1 MADDRPRWWPGP
13 FDVEA
18 FATSAVEAVRGAVAE
33 CAPGRE
39 VSTTPSLVASAFAAV
54 DHLRIDGRAP
64 QAWAPMSGFVRAT
77 DGWIR
82 THANFPHHAAAIT
95 RALGATTGDE
105 LDAKVAA
112 LTAAEAADRIVAAGG
127 IATVVRSEREW
138 GAHPHALATAGD
150 AWVTQETTGSRPAVP
165 TGDGLPLAGVRV
177 LDLTRVLAGPTCT
190 QLLACLGA
198 EVLRIDAPA
207 RPELLDQ
214 YISNAMGKRSAELD
228 LADSCD
234 LVRDGLV
241 PRADVVILGYRPRS
255 LARFGLT
262 PAQLI
267 EHRPGLVVGSLS
279 AWGEHGPWA
288 ERPGF
293 DSIVQAAS
301 GIAERCAA
309 DGRPGALPV
318 QALDY
323 ATGCELAAHVIGML
337 ARGEAGVVRASLLGA
352 ARTLLGRPAPSDG
365 PVGSPRAHTVEVPS
379 PYGPVVAVPPPILLD
394 GETLERSISGY
405 AASAP
410 AWR

>member
-1 MADDRPRWWPGP
+1 MAELRARWWPGA
-13 FDVEA
+13 FDVDA
-18 FATSAVEAVRGAVAE
+18 FATATVESVRSAVAE
-33 CAPGRE
+33 CAPGRAI
-39 VSTTPSLVASAFAAV
+39 TTSPDLVASAFGAI

-64 QAWAPMSGFVRAT
+64 EAWAPMSGFVRAA

-95 RALGATTGDE
+95 RALGASSRHE
-105 LDAKVAA
+105 LDETVA
-112 LTAAEAADRIVAAGG
+112 LLSAEAAVESILAAGG
-127 IATVVRSEREW
+127 IATVVRTEREW
-138 GAHPHALATAGD
+138 NAHPQGIATAGD
-150 AWVTQETTGSRPAVP
+150 PWVSQETTGSRRAIAAAAGP
-165 TGDGLPLAGVRV
+165 PLAGVRV

-198 EVLRIDAPA
+198 DVLRIDPPA

-214 YISNAMGKRSAELD
+214 FISNGMGKRSAELD
-228 LADSCD
+228 LASSGD

-267 EHRPGLVVGSLS
+267 DRHPGLVVGSLS

-288 ERPGF
+288 ERAGF
-293 DSIVQAAS
+293 DSIVQAAT
-301 GIAERCAA
+301 GIADRCSTA
-309 DGRPGALPV
+309 DRPGALPV

-323 ATGCELAAHVIGML
+323 ASGYALAAHVIQML

-352 ARTLLGRPAPSDG
+352 ARVLLGRPAP
-365 PVGSPRAHTVEVPS
+365 PVATVAPPRAVTVEVPS
-379 PYGPVVAVPPPILLD
+379 PYGPVVAVPPPVLVD
-394 GETLERSISGY
+394 GAILERPIGAYSG
-405 AASAP
+405 ASAT
-410 AWR
+410 WS